1 MLRHMEKGRAENV
14 SGSAVGALVEIETPE
29 YKKAT
34 RSFTQRPTR
43 ETSTLYLYPK
53 EASMR

>member
-43 ETSTLYLYPK
+43 EASTLYLYPE